1 MSTFYFSISPSNE
14 TRSSLSMYNLFFFFF
29 QAEDGIR
36 DLTVTGVQTCA
47 LPISSLGLLG
57 RVATDSVR
65 ARLAVAQ
72 VLAEGRPI
80 AAAAGD
86 HIAGVRRR
94 LNCNG
99 DRRDVWLR
107 VSSSPRRAVEDDR
120 QRASSR
126 APARA
131 DEGARS
137 RRRAG
142 GQESL
147 RNAGKMI

>member
-1 MSTFYFSISPSNE
+1 MVKP
-14 TRSSLSMYNLFFFFF
+14 
-29 QAEDGIR
+29 
-36 DLTVTGVQTCA
+36 
-47 LPISSLGLLG
+47 PSLGLLG
-57 RVATDSVR
+57 RVATHSVR

-72 VLAEGRPI
+72 VLVEGRPI
-80 AAAAGD
+80 AAAASH

-107 VSSSPRRAVEDDR
+107 VSSSPRRAVEDDL

-137 RRRAG
+137 RRHLGEKELVARSWDLGARSEEW
-142 GQESL
+142 QAAIE
-147 RNAGKMI
+147 AC